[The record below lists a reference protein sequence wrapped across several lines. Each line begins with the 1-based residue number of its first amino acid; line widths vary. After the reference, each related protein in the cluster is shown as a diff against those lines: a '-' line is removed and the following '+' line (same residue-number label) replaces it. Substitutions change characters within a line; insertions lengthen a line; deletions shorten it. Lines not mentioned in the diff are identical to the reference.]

1 MSVWDLSR
9 IRYTVRK
16 LTGKFDTNQL
26 PDVSPGPGAVSV
38 QNPPGIDDYI
48 NDFYLY
54 DLDEEF
60 RTLKLKDFFTFPTI
74 PNVGTYNLPQNIN
87 QVEPP
92 IYVDGYQF
100 AWYQSPEQFYRIWPE
115 LDFID
120 QNLFDPDGTTSIFS
134 FTLTQTPVQQG
145 SVVIGLQ
152 PNQDG
157 TPSPQLETFQ
167 DQDTPALLD
176 QPLLLKFTNPGTL
189 ISNLYS
195 GTLPPPAPGVTPG
208 TGTIDYL
215 TGVVTLSYVN
225 APPAGINTSCHYHPY
240 VASRSRDI
248 MFFQQ
253 QLFLR
258 PIPND
263 TYMVKFLAYFQPVV
277 AINNL
282 TNSPTFYPGN
292 VSQQVPGVSSQ
303 FNGDNILGST
313 SMSCN
318 PQFSEWWQL
327 ITYGTAMKILA
338 EEGDWDEYQALE
350 IIFER
355 QKMLA
360 QRKTLKQLATQ
371 RIQTAYAENQGGMA
385 NWPIYPQF

>member
-26 PDVSPGPGAVSV
+26 PDVSPGPGAVSI

-48 NDFYLY
+48 NDFYLF

-120 QNLFDPDGTTSIFS
+120 RNLFNPDGVLKIFS

-145 SVVIGLQ
+145 SVVIGLT

-195 GTLPPPAPGVTPG
+195 GTLPPPSPGVTPG

-215 TGVVTLSYVN
+215 TGAVTLSYVN
-225 APPAGINTSCHYHPY
+225 IPPAGINSSCHYHPY

-263 TYMVKFLAYFQPVV
+263 TYLVKFLAYFQPVV

-292 VSQQVPGVSSQ
+292 VSQQVPGIPSQ
-303 FNGDNILGST
+303 FQGDNISGSA
-313 SMSCN
+313 SMSTN

-338 EEGDWDEYQALE
+338 EEGDWEEYQALE
-350 IIFER
+350 VIFER
-355 QKMLA
+355 QKILA
-360 QRKTLKQLATQ
+360 QRKTIKQLGTQ

-385 NWPIYPQF
+385 NWPIYPQY